1 MSPLRAPQTSERI
14 IHVIE
19 EEENVDSNR
28 NKQYRDTATADL
40 DHKLSGLVK
49 LKIVMNQN
57 SSTSSST
64 KNPNQAV
71 HN

>member
-1 MSPLRAPQTSERI
+1 MSPLRVPQTSERI
-14 IHVIE
+14 SHVIE
-19 EEENVDSNR
+19 EEENIDSNR
-28 NKQYRDTATADL
+28 NNQYIDTATADL
-40 DHKLSGLVK
+40 DHKLSGLLK
-49 LKIVMNQN
+49 LKVVMNQN